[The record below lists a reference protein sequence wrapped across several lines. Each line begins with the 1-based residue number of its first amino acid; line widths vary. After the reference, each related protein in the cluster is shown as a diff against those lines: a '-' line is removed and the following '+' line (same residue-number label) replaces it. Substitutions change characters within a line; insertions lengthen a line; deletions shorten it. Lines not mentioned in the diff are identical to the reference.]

1 MLADAAPNETER
13 RITQRIPLKRR
24 YMQASLLTELSKLPE
39 YRELI
44 VNFTLREIKAK
55 YKQAF
60 LGVTWALIQP
70 IVLMAMLTVVFSYF
84 VRIPSD
90 GLPYPLFLF
99 AALLPW
105 QFFSSALN
113 RGTGSLVN
121 QSALITKIYFPR
133 ESLVLAS
140 LVAAL
145 VDFAITALVFAALLV
160 YYQVAP
166 TLTWLWVVP
175 VFLIQTILSLGLMLY
190 LAPLNAIYRDV
201 GQAIPLAIQV
211 WMYATPIM
219 YPASIV
225 PENIRPYYFLNPM
238 AVFIESYRGAMLRD
252 QTPNLPS
259 LASAAASP

>member
-1 MLADAAPNETER
+1 MAAGILADLR
-13 RITQRIPLKRR
+13 
-24 YMQASLLTELSKLPE
+24 KLPD

-60 LGVTWALIQP
+60 FGITWALIQP

-84 VRIPSD
+84 ARLPSD

-105 QFFSSALN
+105 QFFSGALN
-113 RGTGSLVN
+113 RGTGALTN

-133 ESLVLAS
+133 ESLVLAA
-140 LVAAL
+140 LAAAF
-145 VDFAITALVFAALLV
+145 VDFAITAIVFAALLI
-160 YYQVAP
+160 YYHVAP
-166 TLTWLWVVP
+166 TVTWLWAAP
-175 VFLIQTILSLGLMLY
+175 VLLVQAAFSLGLMLF

-219 YPASIV
+219 YPASLV
-225 PENIRPYYFLNPM
+225 PSSVRPYYFLNPM
-238 AVFIESYRGAMLRD
+238 AVFTESYRSAMLHRD
-252 QTPNLPS
+252 PPDLLLLAIATALS
-259 LASAAASP
+259 LLVLVAGYCVFKRLEKRIADVA

>member
-1 MLADAAPNETER
+1 ME
-13 RITQRIPLKRR
+13 
-24 YMQASLLTELSKLPE
+24 ASLLADLSKLPD

-60 LGVTWALIQP
+60 FGVTWAIIQP

-84 VRIPSD
+84 ARIPSD
-90 GLPYPLFLF
+90 NLPYPLFLF

-105 QFFSSALN
+105 QYFSSALN

-121 QSALITKIYFPR
+121 QAALITKIYFPR

-140 LVAAL
+140 LAAAL
-145 VDFAITALVFAALLV
+145 VDFAITAIVFVALLV
-160 YYQVAP
+160 YYHVAP

-175 VFLIQTILSLGLMLY
+175 VFVIQTILSLGLMLY
-190 LAPLNAIYRDV
+190 LAPLNAMYRDV

-219 YPASIV
+219 YPASLV
-225 PENIRPYYFLNPM
+225 PENIRPFYFLNPM
-238 AVFIESYRGAMLRD
+238 AVIIESYRSAMLRN
-252 QTPNLPS
+252 QTPDLIF
-259 LASAAASP
+259 LACAAVFALLVLVSGYHVFKRLETRIADVA